1 MTSFVFRI
9 VSPECVGTTTKNN
22 RESLLQDV
30 ILSSKLI
37 SPAILILFYFLFYL
51 FLEGKGGRKG
61 RETSMCGCLTSAP
74 YSAHN
79 PGMRPDW
86 ELNWRP
92 FGSQAGAQSTEPH
105 QPSEILILNKFL

>member
-61 RETSMCGCLTSAP
+61 EKHQCVVASLAPPTAPTTQACALTG
-74 YSAHN
+74 N
-79 PGMRPDW
+79 
-86 ELNWRP
+86 
-92 FGSQAGAQSTEPH
+92 
-105 QPSEILILNKFL
+105 